1 MIYDKINSRKI
12 LVITDIHS
20 KEEEI
25 FRMIFLLNNVSMRS
39 QYLSKTFELKEI
51 HNFGIFPL
59 NYQNYEI
66 LITLPLNYKIVTSMT
81 FSFLLISDP

>member
-1 MIYDKINSRKI
+1 
-12 LVITDIHS
+12 
-20 KEEEI
+20 
-25 FRMIFLLNNVSMRS
+25 MRS